1 MQSLGRD
8 IVDCYC
14 CYNKGKDDINH
25 ILLTGNFAN
34 YIWKKHASTVGAVH
48 VNTNMRSQLLYWRN
62 LQTNNEVHKL
72 LIHTLPN
79 IICWNLWKN
88 RCAVKYG
95 GKQSSIYRV
104 QYGIFKDTMQ
114 IIKLEYPNIPWQYS
128 WGNLINYID
137 QCQQQYKI
145 IMVSWIK
152 PTLGR
157 YKLNTDGSC
166 LQENGKIGGG
176 GILRDHQGSIIFA
189 FDSPSSFGT
198 NNIAE
203 LKAAVYGLEWCE
215 QHGYKDIVLEVD
227 SELLSKW
234 ISNTIQIPWRCQQYV
249 QHIHQITKKLHHF
262 QCQHIYREAN
272 STTDLLAKWSHSIEI
287 PQHFYTTRQLKGTIR
302 GSYILEK
309 MGIQNFRRRKVKR
322 IKHPP

>member
-25 ILLTGNFAN
+25 ILLAGNFAN

-88 RCAVKYG
+88 RCAVKYRR
-95 GKQSSIYRV
+95 KKSSIYRV

-137 QCQQQYKI
+137 
-145 IMVSWIK
+145 
-152 PTLGR
+152 
-157 YKLNTDGSC
+157 
-166 LQENGKIGGG
+166 
-176 GILRDHQGSIIFA
+176 
-189 FDSPSSFGT
+189 
-198 NNIAE
+198 
-203 LKAAVYGLEWCE
+203 
-215 QHGYKDIVLEVD
+215 
-227 SELLSKW
+227 
-234 ISNTIQIPWRCQQYV
+234 
-249 QHIHQITKKLHHF
+249 
-262 QCQHIYREAN
+262 
-272 STTDLLAKWSHSIEI
+272 
-287 PQHFYTTRQLKGTIR
+287 
-302 GSYILEK
+302 
-309 MGIQNFRRRKVKR
+309 
-322 IKHPP
+322 